1 MARPLIATKLFVPRL
16 RPGLVAR
23 PRLLELLRAG
33 AESRLTLVSAPAG
46 FGKTT
51 LLAEWLNAEAR
62 ERRSVAWL
70 SLDAADSDPASF
82 WTGVVTTLDTSVLDR
97 SQALEL
103 AGSTPVPVERL
114 LTTLLNEL
122 AGTTVESWLVLD
134 DYHLVDSHD
143 VDSAMA
149 FFVDHVPP
157 HVHVVITTRAD
168 PDLPLSRWRVRGE
181 LVEVRA
187 ADLRFTSAETD
198 AYLNDAA
205 GLGLT
210 REQVDALGHRTEGW
224 IAALQLAALSLRGR
238 ADVGGFITR
247 FDGDDRYV
255 VDYLV
260 DEVLGHQ
267 PEPVR
272 RFLAHTAV
280 LDRLTGPLC
289 DAVTGGDDGK
299 EMLTALD
306 RANLFVLPLDDQR
319 EWYRFHHLFADV
331 LRARL
336 LAEQPDLVPILHERA
351 SRWFERQHL
360 ADEAVR
366 HAFAA
371 GDMDR
376 VVHLMELE
384 VAAVRRDRREATFMG
399 WLKAVPDE
407 AIRRSPV
414 LSVFSAYTHMA
425 SGKLDEVEPR
435 LLDAERELSRIPTG
449 SAPPW
454 ADTDELHTL
463 PATIA
468 VYRASVAQARGD
480 ISATR
485 AQARRALDLARPTDH
500 LARGSAAGFLGLA
513 AWAEGD
519 VTSALETF
527 TQAVASLNAAG
538 AFVDELSSTVI
549 LADLSLA
556 AGRPRTALRLYR
568 RALERAEAHGDAYA
582 RASFD
587 LHVGI
592 SEVDA
597 EAGELDGAR
606 RHLAAA
612 AALADPSS
620 MAESGYRW
628 FVAMARVADAGD
640 DPDEA
645 STLLDQAEELYRPGF
660 FPDVRPIGAMRAR
673 VWIRHGRLSDA
684 ARWATARGVSTTDDA
699 WYLREFDH
707 LTLARLL
714 IAQHRERPGDGG
726 LEPVAGLL
734 DRLEAAAAPA
744 GRAGSVLEVRMLRSL
759 ASQATGPRSVAV
771 DGLVEALAEVPEPEG
786 YARLFVDE
794 GHWMTALLR
803 DLTRHDAAAG
813 QARRIL
819 AVASTSGATEPPSAT
834 ATLSDRERQ
843 VLRLL
848 DSELSGPE
856 IARRLFVS
864 PNTLRT
870 HTKHIFTKL
879 DVTSRRAAVRKARE
893 LGLM

>member
-23 PRLLELLRAG
+23 PRLLERLRAG
-33 AESRLTLVSAPAG
+33 VGSTLTLVSAPAG

-51 LLAEWLNAEAR
+51 LLAEWLDAEASAD
-62 ERRSVAWL
+62 RSVAWL
-70 SLDAADSDPASF
+70 SLDAADSDPAAF
-82 WTGVVTTLDTSVLDR
+82 WTGVVTALDTTVLGHR

-103 AGSTPVPVERL
+103 AESTPMPVERL

-143 VDSAMA
+143 VDGALA
-149 FFVDHVPP
+149 FFLDHLPP
-157 HVHVVITTRAD
+157 HLHVVITTRAD

-181 LVEVRA
+181 LAEVRA
-187 ADLRFTSAETD
+187 ADLRFTPAEAD
-198 AYLNDAA
+198 AYLNDTS

-210 REQVDALGHRTEGW
+210 PEQVAALEHRTEGW

-238 ADVGGFITR
+238 ADVGRFISR

-260 DEVLGHQ
+260 DEVLSHQ
-267 PEPVR
+267 PEAVR
-272 RFLAHTAV
+272 RFLAETAI

-289 DAVTGGDDGK
+289 DAVTGGDDGG

-306 RANLFVLPLDDQR
+306 RANLFVVPLDDRR
-319 EWYRFHHLFADV
+319 EWYRFHHLFVDV
-331 LRARL
+331 LRARF
-336 LAEQPDLVPILHERA
+336 LAEQPDLVPLLHERA
-351 SRWFERQHL
+351 SRWYEQQDM
-360 ADEAVR
+360 ADESVR
-366 HAFAA
+366 HALAA
-371 GDMDR
+371 GDMNR
-376 VVHLMELE
+376 VARLMEMQVE
-384 VAAVRRDRREATFMG
+384 SVRRNRREATFIG

-407 AIRRSPV
+407 AVRRSPV

-425 SGKLDEVEPR
+425 SGNLAAVEPR
-435 LLDAERELSRIPTG
+435 LLDAERELAHVPGG

-454 ADTDELHTL
+454 ADTDELRTL

-480 ISATR
+480 IPATR

-500 LARGSAAGFLGLA
+500 FARGSAAGFLGLA

-527 TQAVASLNAAG
+527 TDAVASLNAAG
-538 AFVDELSSTVI
+538 AFVDELSSTVV
-549 LADLSLA
+549 LADLTLT
-556 AGRPRTALRLYR
+556 AGRPRTALRLYQ
-568 RALERAEAHGDAYA
+568 RALERSEAHGEAFA
-582 RASFD
+582 RATVD
-587 LHVGI
+587 LHVGV
-592 SEVDA
+592 SEV
-597 EAGELDGAR
+597 EGELEDLESAR
-606 RHLAAA
+606 RHLSAA

-628 FVAMARVADAGD
+628 FVAMARVVEAEGE
-640 DPDEA
+640 PDEA
-645 STLLDQAEELYRPGF
+645 ISLLDQAEELYRPGF
-660 FPDVRPIGAMRAR
+660 FPDVRPIGAMKAR
-673 VWIRHGRLSDA
+673 VWIRQGRLSDA
-684 ARWATARGVSTTDDA
+684 TGWATDRGLSVTDDA
-699 WYLREFDH
+699 RYLSEFDH
-707 LTLARLL
+707 LTLVRLL
-714 IAQHRERPGDGG
+714 VAQHRERPSEAG
-726 LEPVAGLL
+726 LDQVAGLL
-734 DRLEAAAAPA
+734 DRLETAAVPA
-744 GRAGSVLEVRMLRSL
+744 GRAGSALEIRMLRSL
-759 ASQATGPRSVAV
+759 ADDAQGLRSSAV
-771 DGLVEALAEVPEPEG
+771 DGLVDALAEVPEPDG

-794 GHWMTALLR
+794 SRWMMALLR
-803 DLTRHDAAAG
+803 DVTRHDAATE

-819 AVASTSGATEPPSAT
+819 ALASTPGARTSAR
-834 ATLSDRERQ
+834 AMLSDRELQ

-879 DVTSRRAAVRKARE
+879 DVTSRRAAVRRARE
-893 LGLM
+893 RGLI